1 MKKSRVLILLIA
13 LTLFYVHNSFAMLGQ
28 VGRTATRT
36 VGAGA
41 VRGATRGAATGIRLE
56 PQAPGTIPSPIPV
69 QSLLTPQEQYSPTA
83 ATHIPLTSEK
93 GGTRL
98 PFPAAGHKPPEAI
111 TIRKSDIEIKNEFN
125 TAPELHKQGFESG
138 FISDKAVADLIKDEP
153 AAQELFQSNTNEI
166 KNAEGKIIFTS
177 EITPFGGYRFALPKT
192 NEQKPTVYTIFA
204 GEKTHRNFIDDEHF
218 QWEQVDIKPKSAKSE
233 LNDVK
238 KLLGPALENTTVKK
252 ELRRAEAEAQQK
264 AETQEKELAAK
275 RAILE
280 KIEAEKKT
288 KEALDL
294 AQTKE
299 AEARLLL
306 EQLKA
311 QEIAAQKAAEETA
324 KKVAE
329 KKTDVIPSEQTLS
342 ALAEQAE
349 MLRAQELASQQRL
362 AELDTKTVQ
371 LTENIEQAKGQ
382 LLQAKEKED
391 IEIEKVIEETL
402 QEHNKE
408 AEEIINQYE
417 QEQKEL
423 FEQETRDFETIAA
436 KQAIVEK
443 NIQEHDVKI
452 EQYEQQI
459 AKLQQDHE
467 KALAE
472 KAQANTEYKRQQA
485 ERDIQHQAQL
495 LELAE
500 EEKTDMLQ
508 QKEAS
513 TQRQQQLEAE
523 KEQRKLNYQEKEKDI
538 EEKKAKLEKEQDE
551 AKQLLEQKKQEEI
564 ATLQKRVEKEMAAL
578 EQTSALEKTE
588 LEQQRQKQI
597 KDSETQLLQ
606 LQQEYSQQETEI
618 ETLTQKYQQALE
630 NQKQAKTEHEASL
643 AQQKAEN
650 LELQKNEAEEGK
662 QKLEQSINEQK
673 QTLATLKNK
682 QAQETRERETNYA
695 KLIQQETELMKKEIE
710 EQQHNITLRKKQHL
724 VEIKTNDQK
733 ELLKLEAEIVQ
744 EKELSE
750 TQKLEAAQGKAQE
763 LEAKKQQEKKE
774 LAEIAAMEAELAAL
788 KQKRLDALEQ
798 QLQHE
803 RIAEDSIK
811 NQLKETEQV
820 LQKAEQEAAQKNT
833 EKTAAIK
840 ELENEKQLLSEQL
853 QTISEEIKSIQTD
866 FEILKSSLKE
876 TTSEIPQQKSAFEKA
891 SGSGEG
897 DAEEKQKKKKLTIPE
912 KEIHPAQASEAPFVI
927 LPLPEIPA
935 IEQTTASIPPIE
947 LLQQKREKMQTST
960 TEQKIVQ
967 TPQSYTSTSSTQPPS
982 LPSFTQTRKSPTPV
996 STSSYTG
1003 ASQGVNI
1010 VRPGFKPWKK
1020 EAPKEYKPSP
1030 YPMPTFRGA
1039 RQEAVRTPSRQSPI
1053 LSFDSSA
1060 RAVAE
1065 KPHIPYTQMKI
1076 ARTESPPPVKVTP
1089 AVTPKPAAKEE
1100 QKIAKQPTFWQP
1112 LAKKIWP
1119 QKTPVEKKAV
1129 PIETI
1134 SWYKQVIHIIIDTM
1148 SIIVDSFRT
1157 VVEIITEAVYRLFHP
1172 LENEPVILYNQ

>member
-125 TAPELHKQGFESG
+125 TAPELHEQGFESG

-500 EEKTDMLQ
+500 KEKTDMLQ

-523 KEQRKLNYQEKEKDI
+523 KKQRELDYQQKEKEI
-538 EEKKAKLEKEQDE
+538 EEEKAKLEKTQKE

-564 ATLQKRVEKEMAAL
+564 ATLQKGVEKEMAEL
-578 EQTSALEKTE
+578 EQTSALKKTK

-606 LQQEYSQQETEI
+606 LQQEYSQQETKIQDLE
-618 ETLTQKYQQALE
+618 QKYQQARKD
-630 NQKQAKTEHEASL
+630 QVQAKTEHEASL
-643 AQQKAEN
+643 AKQKAEN
-650 LELQKNEAEEGK
+650 
-662 QKLEQSINEQK
+662 LEQSINEQE
-673 QTLATLKNK
+673 QTLATLKKK
-682 QAQETRERETNYA
+682 QAQETIERETNYA
-695 KLIQQETELMKKEIE
+695 QLIQTETELMEQEIKT
-710 EQQHNITLRKKQHL
+710 QKHNITLRKKQHL
-724 VEIKTNDQK
+724 AEIEKNAQT

-1076 ARTESPPPVKVTP
+1076 AKTESPPPVKVTP

-1157 VVEIITEAVYRLFHP
+1157 VVETITEAVYRLFHP